1 MERNRG
7 VKTNVLETVPGQ
19 TPADPDKLLN
29 HHLAVLKE
37 YAKWSLLRAYPL
49 PPASEARKTE
59 LLRETFKL
67 GERLKMTKRD
77 TVWLLYRGLFA
88 ESA

>member
-1 MERNRG
+1 M
-7 VKTNVLETVPGQ
+7 LETVPGQ
-19 TPADPDKLLN
+19 TPADPDKLLT

-37 YAKWSLLRAYPL
+37 YAKWCLLREYPL

-59 LLRETFKL
+59 LLLETFDL

-77 TVWLLYRGLFA
+77 TVWLLYRGIFA

>member
-1 MERNRG
+1 M
-7 VKTNVLETVPGQ
+7 LETVPGQ
-19 TPADPDKLLN
+19 TPPDPTKLLK
-29 HHLAVLKE
+29 HHLAILQE
-37 YAKWSLLRAYPL
+37 YAKWCLLRAYPL

-59 LLRETFKL
+59 LLRETFEL
-67 GERLKMTKRD
+67 GERLNMTKRD